1 MQVLHVLRGAGIM
14 ADSVIEALWNF
25 LCGCPLLKDYT
36 MQVNFRSDDIDC
48 AGIVEDSTEVL
59 QTYLSGSEL
68 KAMHAS
74 LFLGSL
80 SYEDFQR
87 IQTSAFIDDLRRWF
101 MNVQTLPQ
109 LPEYRTAQDIR
120 MDGAVPF
127 EYEKDGKK
135 CTYQMSITLEYIE
148 ERNVC

>member
-1 MQVLHVLRGAGIM
+1 M
-14 ADSVIEALWNF
+14 ADSVIESLWDF
-25 LCGCPLLKDYT
+25 LCGCPLLADYT

-59 QTYLSGSEL
+59 QTYLCGSEL

-80 SYEDFQR
+80 SDDDLRR
-87 IQTSAFIDDLRRWF
+87 IQTSAFLDDLRRWF
-101 MNVQTLPQ
+101 LNVQEFPA